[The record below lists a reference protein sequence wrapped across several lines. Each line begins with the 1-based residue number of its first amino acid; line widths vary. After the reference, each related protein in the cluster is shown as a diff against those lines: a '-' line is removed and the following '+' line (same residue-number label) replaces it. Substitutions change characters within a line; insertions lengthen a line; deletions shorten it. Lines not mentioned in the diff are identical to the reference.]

1 MICWAAHCGRCPSR
15 DAIRSKVPHTAPPTT
30 RIGEEREASSSPPA
44 LSVRRPDLY
53 SAPIL
58 PSGADTASWCGVHV
72 DDVLLTSF
80 PIGFSRAKRDFAKPG
95 RRLGAVRDTV
105 EAQST
110 GFSKNTPRR
119 ASSIR
124 SPARCGS
131 PSSFDSPQP
140 STHAVVEQGTSTRP
154 SGRVRPIYT
163 SQARISTTTLY
174 SPHVRVATVV
184 HTG

>member
-30 RIGEEREASSSPPA
+30 RIGEAREASSSPPA

-58 PSGADTASWCGVHV
+58 PSGADAVSCCGVHV
-72 DDVLLTSF
+72 DEVLLTSF
-80 PIGFSRAKRDFAKPG
+80 PIGFSRAKRDFVKPG
-95 RRLGAVRDTV
+95 RRFGAVRDTV

-124 SPARCGS
+124 SLDAAPHHPLTLLNPQRT
-131 PSSFDSPQP
+131 PLSS
-140 STHAVVEQGTSTRP
+140 
-154 SGRVRPIYT
+154 RVRAPDLADGFGLSIL
-163 SQARISTTTLY
+163 RKL
-174 SPHVRVATVV
+174 V
-184 HTG
+184 